1 MESITPYNNSDSKK
15 DQVAQMFDNI
25 AFRYDF
31 LNSLLSLGIHKGWRK
46 KCISLISEKNPKYIL
61 DVATG
66 TADFAIGALKLN
78 PTKVV
83 GVDISEGMMKFGRE
97 KIKKINAEN
106 KISLNYGDAE
116 TCDMPDNSIDAI
128 TVGFGVRNFQNL
140 EKGLLNM
147 NRILKPGG
155 QICILEFSTPR
166 KFPFKQF
173 YKFYFKFVT
182 PTLGKIF
189 SKDARAYT
197 YLPES
202 IKAFPDNENF
212 VSILNKC
219 GYSNTSF
226 QSLNFGLAAIY
237 LADKK

>member
-1 MESITPYNNSDSKK
+1 MASVTPYNNSDSKK
-15 DQVAQMFDNI
+15 NQVAQMFDNI

-46 KCISLISEKNPKYIL
+46 KCIKLIAKKNPQYIL

-66 TADFAIGALKLN
+66 TADFAIEALKLN

-83 GVDISEGMMKFGRE
+83 GVDISEGMMKYGRVKIE
-97 KIKKINAEN
+97 KLKAQSKIT
-106 KISLNYGDAE
+106 LHYGDAE
-116 TCDMPDNSIDAI
+116 TCDLADNSMDAI
-128 TVGFGVRNFQNL
+128 TVGFGVRNFEHL
-140 EKGLLNM
+140 EKGLINM

-202 IKAFPDNENF
+202 IKVFPDNEHF
-212 VSILNKC
+212 VSILKNC
-219 GYSNTSF
+219 GYVNASF
-226 QSLNFGLAAIY
+226 ESLNFGLAAIY
-237 LADKK
+237 LAEKK

>member
-1 MESITPYNNSDSKK
+1 MASVTPYNNSDSKK
-15 DQVAQMFDNI
+15 NQVAQMFDNI

-46 KCISLISEKNPKYIL
+46 KCIKLIAKKNPQYIL

-66 TADFAIGALKLN
+66 TADFAIEALKLN

-83 GVDISEGMMKFGRE
+83 GVDISEGMMKFGRVKIE
-97 KIKKINAEN
+97 KLKAQSKIT
-106 KISLNYGDAE
+106 LHYGDAE
-116 TCDMPDNSIDAI
+116 TCDLADNSMDAI
-128 TVGFGVRNFQNL
+128 TVGFGVRNFEHL
-140 EKGLLNM
+140 EMGLINM

-202 IKAFPDNENF
+202 IKVFPDNEHF
-212 VSILNKC
+212 VSILKNC
-219 GYSNTSF
+219 GYVNASF
-226 QSLNFGLAAIY
+226 ESLNFGLAAIY
-237 LADKK
+237 LAEKK

>member
-46 KCISLISEKNPKYIL
+46 KCILLISEKKPKYIL

-83 GVDISEGMMKFGRE
+83 GIDISEGMMKFGRE

-106 KISLNYGDAE
+106 KIILNYGDAE
-116 TCDMPDNSIDAI
+116 TCNMLDNSIDAI

-147 NRILKPGG
+147 NRILKSGG

-212 VSILNKC
+212 VTILNTC
-219 GYSNTSF
+219 GYSNASF

-237 LADKK
+237 VADKK